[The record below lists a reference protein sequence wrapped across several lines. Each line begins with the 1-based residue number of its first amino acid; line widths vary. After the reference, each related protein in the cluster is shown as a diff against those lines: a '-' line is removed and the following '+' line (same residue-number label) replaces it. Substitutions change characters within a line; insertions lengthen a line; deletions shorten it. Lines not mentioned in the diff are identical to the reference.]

1 MEEMASNKHYL
12 LNKFYVIPKNRPKL
26 VSSKEG
32 MDNAQVVSF
41 ESCP

>member
-12 LNKFYVIPKNRPKL
+12 LNKFYVIPKNKL

-32 MDNAQVVSF
+32 TDNAQVVSF